1 MEMVVEIGD
10 WRLEVKIGGEDW
22 RWVLEVEIGDGD
34 GRLEME
40 IGDGDWRL
48 VMEIGDG
55 HRSGHVLGQETN
67 IKTIEYKQ
75 VYACYIC

>member
-1 MEMVVEIGD
+1 M
-10 WRLEVKIGGEDW
+10 
-22 RWVLEVEIGDGD
+22 GDGRW
-34 GRLEME
+34 RLEME
-40 IGDGDWRL
+40 IGDWTL

-55 HRSGHVLGQETN
+55 HGSGHVLGQETN